1 MLKSKKSFV
10 VTIGNYGAVI
20 ALHDGNEIKN
30 KIFLETLTEESKSD
44 LKILFSKNHFIPIF
58 ILLDT
63 TDQSYKKKSY
73 PQMRLSDLQHI
84 IRRDLAS
91 DGDHESLKSYIIE
104 KKNSSKN
111 NKNPNKAASK
121 TECLFIS
128 AATGEIVTPWID
140 FLLEM
145 PNHVPGI
152 YLLPIESFSF
162 LNLIKKDIISRS
174 KAKKIGSE
182 EVIFLILHN
191 KVSGVRQ
198 IVFNKHGIVFTRC
211 MNYSFNEPDFLGK
224 YEQDIYSTFEYIK
237 RLIPDL
243 HISEIH
249 IANVFSSE
257 ILEKI
262 KSITSPELNFV
273 NYSPCEAAEKC
284 NFKKILPANANYC
297 DLILSR
303 SFSNSKKLLKFTNF
317 KIKILEKYFITIK
330 SSFYF
335 NVGMSFAIFFA
346 CLYLS
351 FSSQNMQNLIEAEKR
366 RALANQELR
375 QAKFPEK
382 EQINVTEN
390 GNIIEA
396 ERIIDFG
403 KIEESL
409 GSVGIDIEKYYAK
422 MRFLK
427 NSDVKLTSFSYKLQS
442 FNYKTPVNSG
452 YIMSFNGD
460 LNNKSGDID
469 DLFKSFD
476 ILTRKTQQN
485 FPRENIKYNEIPR
498 NIDFVQKYYTF
509 PIEFTLSN

>member
-30 KIFLETLTEESKSD
+30 KIFLESLTEESKND

-73 PQMRLSDLQHI
+73 PQMRLGDLEHI
-84 IRRDLAS
+84 IKRDLAS

-104 KKNSSKN
+104 KKSRSKN
-111 NKNPNKAASK
+111 NRNLNKSALK

-128 AATGEIVTPWID
+128 AATGEIVSPWID

-182 EVIFLILHN
+182 QIIFLILHN

-198 IVFNKHGIVFTRC
+198 IVFNEQGIVFTRC
-211 MNYSFNEPDFLGK
+211 MNYSFNEPDFLEK
-224 YEQDIYSTFEYIK
+224 YEQDIYSTFEYLK

-243 HISEIH
+243 HVSEMH
-249 IANVFSSE
+249 IANIFSNE

-262 KSITSPELNFV
+262 KTIASPELNFI
-273 NYSPCEAAEKC
+273 NYTPFEAAEKC
-284 NFKKILPANANYC
+284 NLKKILPVNANYC
-297 DLILSR
+297 DLILSKT
-303 SFSNSKKLLKFTNF
+303 FSNSKKLLKFTNF
-317 KIKILEKYFITIK
+317 KIKILEKYFITLK

-346 CLYLS
+346 CLALS
-351 FSSQNMQNLIEAEKR
+351 FGNQNIQNLIEAEKR
-366 RALANQELR
+366 RALATQELR
-375 QAKFPEK
+375 QAKSPEK
-382 EQINVTEN
+382 EQVNITEN
-390 GNIIEA
+390 GNVIDA

-403 KIEESL
+403 KIEESI

-442 FNYKTPVNSG
+442 FNYKSPAKSG
-452 YIMSFNGD
+452 YVMSFNGD
-460 LNNKSGDID
+460 LTNKSGDID

-476 ILTRKTQQN
+476 VLTRKTKQN
-485 FPRENIKYNEIPR
+485 FPKETIKYNEIPR